1 MYRLKLVVLATVF
14 SLTVGTWLK
23 FRKPK
28 EYERIQPSSKCCPKL
43 DTRVLYF
50 AWEYPP
56 RSIPWVLKSL

>member
-28 EYERIQPSSKCCPKL
+28 EYERIQASSKCCPKL
-43 DTRVLYF
+43 DTRVLHCDTMN
-50 AWEYPP
+50 
-56 RSIPWVLKSL
+56 